1 MIHTDTVHALTSL
14 PATDL
19 NFVSCLKGATD
30 LQIEMA
36 LEVMRNREGKDKG
49 RIAACERELKR
60 RNKYLD
66 HDKNMKGA
74 RSLCYEANCRT
85 DRIIRCKACQ

>member
-1 MIHTDTVHALTSL
+1 MMIHTDTVHALTSL

-36 LEVMRNREGKDKG
+36 LEVMRNRDGKDKG
-49 RIAACERELKR
+49 RINACDRELKQ
-60 RNKYLD
+60 RNKD
-66 HDKNMKGA
+66 NRK
-74 RSLCYEANCRT
+74 E
-85 DRIIRCKACQ
+85 

>member
-1 MIHTDTVHALTSL
+1 MIHVDKVHSLTSI

-19 NFVSCLKGATD
+19 NFVLCMKSATN

-36 LEVMRNREGKDKG
+36 LEVMRNREGKDKS

-60 RNKYLD
+60 RVRAD
-66 HDKNMKGA
+66 G
-74 RSLCYEANCRT
+74 
-85 DRIIRCKACQ
+85 

>member
-1 MIHTDTVHALTSL
+1 MMIHTDTVHALTSL
-14 PATDL
+14 PANDL

-49 RIAACERELKR
+49 RINACDRELKQR
-60 RNKYLD
+60 VKKKRK
-66 HDKNMKGA
+66 
-74 RSLCYEANCRT
+74 E
-85 DRIIRCKACQ
+85 